1 MSNPSTLFR
10 TPSTSARPLRGPT
23 PQNVVT
29 GVLDALGN
37 VSDTNQ
43 EDNESGSGSV
53 GTDVSAGTNA
63 PQVSGQRGKFV
74 RVTDVPDSAM
84 LDIDVCL
91 RKGNYG
97 VEGDRAF
104 NKNMEMATVALHPK
118 FGVAKH
124 RIVTRFSDTDEDNQ
138 TKFQHVQESIV
149 SILHRVKE
157 GHTRSIRMDFMDICT
172 IADMTGNTSSN
183 DPADWWNQSETNIW
197 EDWDLLSDTQ
207 VRAWQYSVNKRFSDE
222 DRVASRWLQ
231 SFVHNS
237 STDELRSAAHKKYD
251 KLPKNQ
257 RGGVIYLYYTLT
269 SMFTMSRDIKQ
280 AMLNYLDYFKNQ
292 GLAKVVR
299 NENVLQAKAE
309 IVGVCKRLDAAGAL
323 HEDVIIDMLIFIVLV
338 CLFINFHILLNL
350 LLRAVH
356 VH

>member
-1 MSNPSTLFR
+1 M
-10 TPSTSARPLRGPT
+10 
-23 PQNVVT
+23 
-29 GVLDALGN
+29 
-37 VSDTNQ
+37 
-43 EDNESGSGSV
+43 
-53 GTDVSAGTNA
+53 
-63 PQVSGQRGKFV
+63 
-74 RVTDVPDSAM
+74 
-84 LDIDVCL
+84 
-91 RKGNYG
+91 
-97 VEGDRAF
+97 
-104 NKNMEMATVALHPK
+104 
-118 FGVAKH
+118 
-124 RIVTRFSDTDEDNQ
+124 
-138 TKFQHVQESIV
+138 KFQHVQESIV

-172 IADMTGNTSSN
+172 IADMTGNTSSS
-183 DPADWWNQSETNIW
+183 DQADWWNQSETNIW

-222 DRVASRWLQ
+222 DRIASRWLQ

-299 NENVLQAKAE
+299 NENVLQAEAE

-323 HEDVIIDMLIFIVLV
+323 HEDVIIDILTGLSITSVSDFRKMFDTMLQNAKFGNYALLPGVTTMSTTMEIIEAIFGLATDYYDKMNHSNKWNVANKGGGAGGGSGGGGSRHLTNA
-338 CLFINFHILLNL
+338 CFNCEEQDCNL
-350 LLRAVH
+350 RICKKSLDDRRIERNKGFLRERQSWRF
-356 VH
+356 